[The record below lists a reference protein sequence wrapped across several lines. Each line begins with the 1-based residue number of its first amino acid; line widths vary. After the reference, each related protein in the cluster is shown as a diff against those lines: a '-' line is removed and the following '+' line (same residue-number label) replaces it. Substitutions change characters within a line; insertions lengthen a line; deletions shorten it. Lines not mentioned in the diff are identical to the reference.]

1 MAISHHSRYPVTGD
15 SLDDIIGIIDFKQLA
30 KPLAQGLL
38 SPDTP
43 IVTWM
48 RSVRFVPEMMLL
60 GELLPLMQSSSEEI
74 AIVVDEFG
82 GISGL
87 VTLRDLIAEIIGRS
101 YESPDSKEIA
111 LQVLDD
117 RTFLVQAQLNVD
129 DVNQILNLDLPVTDE
144 YQTIGGFLSYHLQR
158 MPAVGEVWR
167 TENVELTVVSVCGP
181 RLDQIQIHLLSEAAG
196 DRTLSTIGQTDGEV
210 GGKGRKNSGLSGVAK
225 FSS

>member
-1 MAISHHSRYPVTGD
+1 
-15 SLDDIIGIIDFKQLA
+15 
-30 KPLAQGLL
+30 
-38 SPDTP
+38 
-43 IVTWM
+43 
-48 RSVRFVPEMMLL
+48 VRFVPEMMLL
-60 GELLPLMQSSSEEI
+60 GELLPLMQRSSSEI

-111 LQVLDD
+111 VQVLDD

-144 YQTIGGFLSYHLQR
+144 YQTIGGFLSYQLQR

-167 TENVELTVVSVCGP
+167 CENVELAVVNVCGP
-181 RLDQIQIHLLSEAAG
+181 RLDQIQIQLLEEATG
-196 DRTLSTIGQTDGEV
+196 DRTLGEVGQTDGEIV
-210 GGKGRKNSGLSGVAK
+210 GKGRSNSGLRGAAK
-225 FSS
+225 FSSWAYFS

>member
-1 MAISHHSRYPVTGD
+1 
-15 SLDDIIGIIDFKQLA
+15 
-30 KPLAQGLL
+30 
-38 SPDTP
+38 
-43 IVTWM
+43 
-48 RSVRFVPEMMLL
+48 MMLL
-60 GELLPLMQSSSEEI
+60 GELLPLMQRSSSEI

-111 LQVLDD
+111 VQVLDD

-144 YQTIGGFLSYHLQR
+144 YQTIGGFLSYQLQR

-167 TENVELTVVSVCGP
+167 CENVELAVVNVCGP
-181 RLDQIQIHLLSEAAG
+181 RLDQIQIQLLEEATG
-196 DRTLSTIGQTDGEV
+196 DRTLGEVGQTDGEIV
-210 GGKGRKNSGLSGVAK
+210 GKGRSN
-225 FSS
+225 